1 MAITVASIILASRQ
15 AIQDNPA
22 VRWGDESLLDYLNEA
37 QMEISRYK
45 PDSNIKNTTFTTVA
59 GVIQK
64 LPDDAIRLID
74 VPFNVG
80 GKAVIQADKR
90 GLSLQNPGWTSA
102 TASAAAKA
110 FMYDNADPTRFYV
123 YPPSVAGSPLQV
135 VYSAKPATVNLAD
148 NIAIADEYKS
158 SLVHYICF
166 KAFNEDSMSPD
177 TNKAAAFHTL
187 FMNSLQ
193 ISENADR
200 TVEPPRGVY
209 AGK

>member
-1 MAITVASIILASRQ
+1 MAITVASIILAARQ

-22 VRWGDESLLDYLNEA
+22 VRWSDESLLDYLNEA

-102 TASAAAKA
+102 TANAAAKA

-123 YPPSVAGSPLQV
+123 YPPSVAGSSLQV
-135 VYSAKPATVNLAD
+135 VYSAKPATVTLTD
-148 NIAIADEYKS
+148 NISIADEYKS

-177 TNKAAAFHTL
+177 TNKAVAFHTL

-193 ISENADR
+193 LSENADR